1 MGTSYL
7 LPMDRRLLP
16 FSFRLLLV
24 DARRKV
30 TLWRGQGGVGQCC
43 PLCYPIPKPV
53 FSAPRPLT
61 PGPGTFGESSYPGQ
75 WWGWRAQVG
84 WHPGCHLLWKR
95 RKEVACVVACL
106 PLAAASE
113 VVGILST

>member
-30 TLWRGQGGVGQCC
+30 TLWGGGKGEWDSAAH
-43 PLCYPIPKPV
+43 YATPIPKPS
-53 FSAPRPLT
+53 FSAPLPLT

-75 WWGWRAQVG
+75 W
-84 WHPGCHLLWKR
+84 
-95 RKEVACVVACL
+95 
-106 PLAAASE
+106 
-113 VVGILST
+113 